1 MLDRPPK
8 PLSAKPFP
16 RPLKIIPSAVKIIL
30 ITWYHMR
37 PDFASV
43 WRCKQETSAAFHS
56 LSLIKKKNMKHQVRW
71 SIFRKPNPK
80 LCMLWTPSISSKS
93 LRYALGFTT
102 SSRIRWSNTEGPDWS
117 HHGCATWISPS
128 SKGASSQGGLGS
140 VMICLNM
147 DVKILQNCYSKIFR
161 KNEAKSWDSHWHC
174 SKELSSPASKAAT
187 PSAAEMQPAPW
198 TAGSLDLLSCRTQT
212 GSSAK
217 SKEFRGSQ
225 IWQSDDVLFQVL
237 FCTDWRDCVCISQGD
252 RMENKVCS
260 FQLGFK
266 AEKGVQDCIPGQN

>member
-1 MLDRPPK
+1 MT
-8 PLSAKPFP
+8 
-16 RPLKIIPSAVKIIL
+16 IIL
-30 ITWYHMR
+30 IISTIQYYMTIYIYSTGASRKHRLLSTVYHWIFKKTWNIKFDDVYFGSPIRNCACCEHH
-37 PDFASV
+37 PFPASP
-43 WRCKQETSAAFHS
+43 WG
-56 LSLIKKKNMKHQVRW
+56 
-71 SIFRKPNPK
+71 
-80 LCMLWTPSISSKS
+80 MLWVLPHPVASTDGPTLRALTGLITVAPPGFRQVPRALLPKGDLDLSWSVSTWMSK
-93 LRYALGFTT
+93 YWKIA
-102 SSRIRWSNTEGPDWS
+102 IRKYSG
-117 HHGCATWISPS
+117 
-128 SKGASSQGGLGS
+128 
-140 VMICLNM
+140 
-147 DVKILQNCYSKIFR
+147 KIW

-174 SKELSSPASKAAT
+174 SKELSGPASKAAT